1 MPKAKN
7 KPAAKKTVRTVSKKT
22 VVKNNDFKDIR
33 EMSTGIR
40 TVLKSMIKQDGRYST
55 REGGTIA
62 ALYGQE
68 LKRMKLQLEVHKAG
82 STNTIDNV
90 LKLT

>member
-1 MPKAKN
+1 MPKG
-7 KPAAKKTVRTVSKKT
+7 KPVTKRTSKTVTKT
-22 VVKNNDFKDIR
+22 RVNSGDFKDIA

-40 TVLKSMIKQDGRYST
+40 TVLKSMISQDGRYST

-68 LKRMKLQLEVHKAG
+68 LKRMKLQLDVHKAG
-82 STNTIDNV
+82 STSTIDNV
-90 LKLT
+90 LRLK